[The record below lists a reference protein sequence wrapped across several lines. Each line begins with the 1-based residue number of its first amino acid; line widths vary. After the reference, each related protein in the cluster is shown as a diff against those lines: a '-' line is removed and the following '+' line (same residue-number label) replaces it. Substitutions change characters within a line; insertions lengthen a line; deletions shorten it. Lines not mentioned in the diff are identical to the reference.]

1 MKKSKKIVLRILPVV
16 IVLVVMLVT
25 NGAIQGTGNDGFGAF
40 NPDMSVTAEKTDTI
54 GAINRVWGIILTILQ
69 VAAVAAVVFAGV
81 KYMFT
86 SADQKADIKKSLG
99 ILALGAILVFGAST
113 VIQFLTGAFKEIA
126 GQ

>member
-1 MKKSKKIVLRILPVV
+1 MKISKKIVLRILPVV